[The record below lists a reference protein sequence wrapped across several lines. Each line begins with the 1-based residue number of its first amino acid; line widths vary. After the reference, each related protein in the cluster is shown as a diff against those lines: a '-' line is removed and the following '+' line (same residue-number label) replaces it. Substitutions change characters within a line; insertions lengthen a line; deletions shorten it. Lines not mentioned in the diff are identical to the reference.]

1 MRLRI
6 AALFLAISPNLFAQQ
21 AKPIDVATSKMTVHA
36 SKSGVFSFAGH
47 DHTISAPILSGSVDE
62 AKHSVEFA
70 VNAKDLRVLD
80 PGESEKNR
88 AEIQTTMLSDKLLD
102 VGRFPTITFRSTKV
116 EQAGP
121 ETFAVTGDLSLH
133 GQIRSIKLNVK
144 KSGNTYVGETK
155 LKQTEFG
162 MTPVTVAGG
171 TIKVKD
177 EVKVDFSIATRP

>member
-1 MRLRI
+1 MRLWI
-6 AALFLAISPNLFAQQ
+6 AALFFAISPNLFAQQ
-21 AKPIDVATSKMTVHA
+21 PKPIDTANSKVTVHA

-47 DHTISAPILSGSVDE
+47 DHTINAPILSGSVDE
-62 AKHSVEFA
+62 ARHSVEFV

-88 AEIQTTMLSDKLLD
+88 AEIQTTMVSEKLLD
-102 VGRFPTITFRSTKV
+102 VARFPTITFRSTKV

-133 GQIRSIKLNVK
+133 GQSRSIKMVVK
-144 KSGNTYVGETK
+144 KSGNSYVGETK

-162 MTPVTVAGG
+162 ITPVTVAGG

-177 EVKVDFSIATRP
+177 EVKVEFSIATKP

>member
-1 MRLRI
+1 MRLWI
-6 AALFLAISPNLFAQQ
+6 AALFLAISPSLLAQQ
-21 AKPIDVATSKMTVHA
+21 AKPIDTANSKLIVHA
-36 SKSGVFSFAGH
+36 FKSGVFSFAGH
-47 DHTISAPILSGSVDE
+47 DHTIAAPILSGSVDE
-62 AKHSVEFA
+62 VRHIVEFT

-88 AEIQTTMLSDKLLD
+88 VEIQTTMLSDKLLD
-102 VGRFPTITFRSTKV
+102 TARFPTITFRSSKV

-121 ETFAVTGDLSLH
+121 ETFTVTGDLSLH
-133 GQIRSIKLNVK
+133 GQTRSIKMDVK

-177 EVKVDFSIATRP
+177 EVRVDFSIATKP